1 MGEPL
6 MLLRLRVQNFAIISD
21 LSLDF
26 EPGLNVFSGETG
38 AGKSIVIEALS
49 FVLGARGDVSVIK
62 DGTDKM
68 SVSAVFSAEDLPE
81 ELQREF
87 QLTGDVF
94 TLKRELDRKGKS
106 KASADGRAIT
116 VAALARVGRH
126 LVDFHGQHE
135 HQSLLH
141 ASVHL
146 LLLDKFAK
154 HNALVQKVQ
163 DAYRQYQTAQA
174 KLDAARMS
182 EQEKERL
189 LDMSQ
194 YQLKEIEDVNPTA
207 DEDFQLEQALPK
219 MKHAGRLLEAAE
231 SAYYDLYAAEDSATA
246 RAGKALRELQEMAE
260 LDENIAPLAQDLNSA
275 LLTLED
281 AASTLSSY
289 KDDLNI
295 EPDALDKMLMRHEK
309 IKRLKAKYGPDI
321 QDVLRTA
328 EELRERIDQLQH
340 GEEREQEL
348 QADVERTHKTLLK
361 LAGELHDKRLQA
373 AEKLS
378 SRMTEEIRPLGFNA
392 VRFSTAVE
400 MDEENIGPTGADKV
414 EFLFSPN
421 PGQALRPLK
430 NIASGGE
437 ISRVMLGLKTVLAP
451 TVPVMVFDEVDAGI
465 GGETGHL
472 VGQKLHAAAQGR
484 QVLCVT
490 HLAQVAAQADH
501 NFHVAKKAAKNT
513 TDVSITPLSGEDLTA
528 EIARMLGGNADKR
541 SAAFSHAKELLQ
553 DAKRI

>member
-1 MGEPL
+1 
-6 MLLRLRVQNFAIISD
+6 
-21 LSLDF
+21 
-26 EPGLNVFSGETG
+26 
-38 AGKSIVIEALS
+38 
-49 FVLGARGDVSVIK
+49 
-62 DGTDKM
+62 
-68 SVSAVFSAEDLPE
+68 
-81 ELQREF
+81 
-87 QLTGDVF
+87 
-94 TLKRELDRKGKS
+94 
-106 KASADGRAIT
+106 
-116 VAALARVGRH
+116 
-126 LVDFHGQHE
+126 
-135 HQSLLH
+135 
-141 ASVHL
+141 
-146 LLLDKFAK
+146 
-154 HNALVQKVQ
+154 
-163 DAYRQYQTAQA
+163 
-174 KLDAARMS
+174 
-182 EQEKERL
+182 
-189 LDMSQ
+189 
-194 YQLKEIEDVNPTA
+194 
-207 DEDFQLEQALPK
+207 
-219 MKHAGRLLEAAE
+219 
-231 SAYYDLYAAEDSATA
+231 
-246 RAGKALRELQEMAE
+246 
-260 LDENIAPLAQDLNSA
+260 
-275 LLTLED
+275 
-281 AASTLSSY
+281 
-289 KDDLNI
+289 
-295 EPDALDKMLMRHEK
+295 MRHEK

-348 QADVERTHKTLLK
+348 QADVERTHKILLK

-378 SRMTEEIRPLGFNA
+378 ARMTEEIRPLGFNA

-465 GGETGHL
+465 GGETGYL

>member
-21 LSLDF
+21 LTLEF
-26 EPGLNVFSGETG
+26 APGLNVFSGETG

-62 DGTDKM
+62 DGADKM
-68 SVSAVFSAEDLPE
+68 SVSAVFSADDLPDA
-81 ELQREF
+81 LRREY
-87 QLTGDVF
+87 QLTGDAF

-106 KASADGRAIT
+106 KASADGRTIT
-116 VAALARVGRH
+116 VAALARIGRE

-141 ASVHL
+141 PSVHL
-146 LLLDKFAK
+146 ALLDKFAK
-154 HNALVQKVQ
+154 HDTLVQKTEA
-163 DAYRQYQTAQA
+163 AYRQHQDALA
-174 KLDAARMS
+174 KLNAARMS
-182 EQEKERL
+182 AQEKERL

-219 MKHAGRLLEAAE
+219 MKHAGRLLESAE
-231 SAYYDLYAAEDSATA
+231 SAYYELYAADDSAASRT
-246 RAGKALRELQEMAE
+246 GKALRELQNMAE
-260 LDENIAPLAQDLNSA
+260 LDENLASLAQDLNSA

-289 KDDLNI
+289 KDDLNV
-295 EPDALDKMLMRHEK
+295 EPAALDKMLSRHEK
-309 IKRLKAKYGPDI
+309 IKRLKAKYGPEI

-328 EELRERIDQLQH
+328 DELRERIDQLQH

-348 QADVERTHKTLLK
+348 LAEVDRTRQSLLK
-361 LAGELHDKRLQA
+361 LARELHDKRLQA

-378 SRMTEEIRPLGFNA
+378 ARITEEIRPLGFNA
-392 VRFSTAVE
+392 VRFATAVE
-400 MDEENIGPTGADKV
+400 MDEENLGPTGADKV

-421 PGQALRPLK
+421 PGQSLRPLK

-472 VGQKLHAAAQGR
+472 VGQKLRAAAKGR

-501 NFHVAKKAAKNT
+501 NFHVAKKASKTA
-513 TDVSITPLSGEDLTA
+513 TDVSIEALSNEKLVA
-528 EIARMLGGNADKR
+528 EIARMLGGNADKH
-541 SAAFSHAKELLQ
+541 SAAFSHAQELLH

>member
-1 MGEPL
+1 

-26 EPGLNVFSGETG
+26 KPGLNVFSGETG
-38 AGKSIVIEALS
+38 AGKSIVIEALG

-62 DGTDKM
+62 DGTEKM
-68 SVSAVFSAEDLPE
+68 SVSAEFSSKDLPE
-81 ELQREF
+81 NIRREY
-87 QLTGDVF
+87 QLAGDIF
-94 TLKRELDRKGKS
+94 TLKRELDRKGKG

-116 VAALARVGRH
+116 VAALGKIGRE

-146 LLLDKFAK
+146 ALLDKFAK
-154 HNALVQKVQ
+154 HDALVQKTET
-163 DAYRQYQTAQA
+163 AYRLHQEAVA
-174 KLDAARMS
+174 KLNAAQMS
-182 EQEKERL
+182 AQEKERL

-219 MKHAGRLLEAAE
+219 MKHAGRLLEAAQ
-231 SAYYDLYAAEDSATA
+231 SAYYELYAAEDSASS
-246 RAGKALRELQEMAE
+246 RAGKALREVQNMAE
-260 LDENIAPLAQDLNSA
+260 LDENLAPLAQDLNSA

-289 KDDLNI
+289 KEDINL
-295 EPDALDKMLMRHEK
+295 EPDALDKMLARHEK

-328 EELRERIDQLQH
+328 QELRERIDNLQH

-348 QADVERTHKTLLK
+348 QAEVDRTRQALLK
-361 LAGELHDKRLQA
+361 LAQDLHEKRLQA
-373 AEKLS
+373 AQKLS
-378 SRMTEEIRPLGFNA
+378 ARITEEIRPLGFNA
-392 VRFSTAVE
+392 VRFAVAVE
-400 MDEENIGPTGADKV
+400 MDEENLGPTGADKV

-472 VGQKLHAAAQGR
+472 VGQKLRAAAQGR

-501 NFHVAKKAAKNT
+501 NFHVSKKSAKNA
-513 TDVSITPLSGEDLTA
+513 TDVTIVPLSGEDLTA
-528 EIARMLGGNADKR
+528 EIARMLGGNADKH
-541 SAAFSHAKELLQ
+541 SAAFSHAQELLH